1 MALRLLKVPTL
12 ATAVFASS
20 GFYLYNR
27 RLDFNDLSLIR
38 FGRAAATTAVISY
51 DYLTAFNNVEYG
63 TKEYWA
69 LKSKVHQRS
78 AERLR
83 DLCCANRGTF
93 IKVGQHLGA
102 LDYLLPQEYTST
114 LKVLHSRAP
123 QSSMD
128 EIEQVIREDLGKE
141 LSELFAFFDETP
153 QGAASLAQVH
163 KAVLHDGKTVA
174 VKVQHPKVQRQSS
187 KDILVM
193 EVLLRG
199 VHWLFPDFAFMWL
212 VEEAKKNMPLELNF
226 LNEGHNSEM
235 ISKKLSHLT
244 FLKVP
249 MIHWDLSTK
258 RVLIMEF
265 ADGGQVN
272 DREYMKEHGINVNE
286 ISENLG
292 KMYSEMIFIHGF
304 VHCDPHPGNVL
315 VRKCQKSK
323 KAEIILLDHGLYQV
337 LQPDFRINYCQLWQ
351 ALINQDMSGVERYSR
366 KLGAG
371 DLYPLFACV
380 LTARSW
386 TAVNSGISY
395 VPVTRSE
402 DVEIQTNAAL
412 YLPQINDLLN
422 RVPRQMLLLLKT
434 NDLLR
439 GIETTLQTR
448 ASSSSFI
455 NMSRCCIRA
464 LARHKR
470 SKIQSRRRRL
480 QISLT
485 ESFNLWRLSIYELFL
500 WLKSSLLGLGF
511 STMLAFLQ

>member
-1 MALRLLKVPTL
+1 MALRLLKVPTI
-12 ATAVFASS
+12 ATVLVASS
-20 GFYLYNR
+20 GMYFYNR
-27 RLDFNDLSLIR
+27 PLDFNDLSLIR

-51 DYLTAFNNVEYG
+51 DYLTAFKHVQYG
-63 TKEYWA
+63 TEEYWA
-69 LKSKVHQRS
+69 LKSKVHRRS

-102 LDYLLPQEYTST
+102 LDYLLPEEYTST
-114 LKVLHSRAP
+114 LKILHSRAP
-123 QSSMD
+123 QSSME

-141 LSELFAFFDETP
+141 LSDLFVSFDERP

-163 KAVLHDGKTVA
+163 KAVLHDGRTVA

-187 KDILVM
+187 KDIFVM

-199 VHWLFPDFAFMWL
+199 VRWLFPDFAFMWL
-212 VEEAKKNMPLELNF
+212 VEEAKKNMPLELDF
-226 LNEGHNSEM
+226 LNEGRNSEM
-235 ISKKLSHLT
+235 VANKLAHLT

-249 MIHWDLSTK
+249 IIHWDLSTK
-258 RVLIMEF
+258 RVLTMEF
-265 ADGGQVN
+265 AEGGQVN
-272 DREYMKEHGINVNE
+272 DREYMKAHGINVNQ

-315 VRKCQKSK
+315 VQKCPKSNK
-323 KAEIILLDHGLYQV
+323 TEIILLDHGLYQ
-337 LQPDFRINYCQLWQ
+337 
-351 ALINQDMSGVERYSR
+351 
-366 KLGAG
+366 
-371 DLYPLFACV
+371 
-380 LTARSW
+380 
-386 TAVNSGISY
+386 
-395 VPVTRSE
+395 
-402 DVEIQTNAAL
+402 DVEIRTNAAL

-439 GIETTLQTR
+439 GIESTLQTR

-470 SKIQSRRRRL
+470 SQSRSGRRRL
-480 QISLT
+480 QITLT
-485 ESFNLWRLSIYELFL
+485 ESFHLWRLSMYELFL
-500 WLKSSLLGLGF
+500 WLKGSVLGLGL
-511 STMLAFLQ
+511 STLLAFLH

>member
-1 MALRLLKVPTL
+1 MAGRLLKVSSV

-20 GFYLYNR
+20 GFYLYSKQ
-27 RLDFNDLSLIR
+27 LDLNDLSVIR

-51 DYLTAFNNVEYG
+51 DYLTAFKHVELG
-63 TKEYWA
+63 TEEYWA
-69 LKSKVHQRS
+69 LKSKVHLRS

-102 LDYLLPQEYTST
+102 LDYLLPEEYTST

-123 QSSMD
+123 QSSME
-128 EIEQVIREDLGKE
+128 EIQQVIREDLGKE
-141 LSELFAFFDETP
+141 LSELFVSFEENP

-163 KAVLHDGKTVA
+163 KAVLHDGRTVA

-187 KDILVM
+187 KDIVVM
-193 EVLLRG
+193 EVLLRA

-212 VEEAKKNMPLELNF
+212 VEEAKKNMPLELDF
-226 LNEGHNSEM
+226 LNEGHNAERVAKM
-235 ISKKLSHLT
+235 LGHFP

-249 MIHWDLSTK
+249 MIHWHLSTN
-258 RVLIMEF
+258 RILTMEF
-265 ADGGQVN
+265 AEGGQVN
-272 DREYMKEHGINVNE
+272 DRDYMKKHGINVNE

-292 KMYSEMIFIHGF
+292 KMYSEMIFVHGF

-315 VRKCQKSK
+315 VRKCPQSK
-323 KAEIILLDHGLYQV
+323 KTEIVLLDHGLYQV
-337 LQPDFRINYCQLWQ
+337 LQPDFRLDYCRLWQ
-351 ALINQDMSGVERYSR
+351 SLIKGDMSGVERYSR
-366 KLGAG
+366 RLGAG

-386 TAVNSGISY
+386 TAVNAGISS
-395 VPVTRSE
+395 VPVTNSE
-402 DVEIQTNAAL
+402 DVEIRTNAAL
-412 YLPQINDLLN
+412 YLPQISDLLN

-448 ASSSSFI
+448 AASSSFI

-464 LARHKR
+464 MARHKR
-470 SKIQSRRRRL
+470 SKARSRRRRL
-480 QISLT
+480 QITVAESL
-485 ESFNLWRLSIYELFL
+485 NLWQLSVYELFL
-500 WLKSSLLGLGF
+500 RVKGSLLVHWL
-511 STMLAFLQ
+511 SALLTFLH